1 MPRME
6 RSEIILEEWFG
17 KGGGGGFDPAR
28 AKLWFSKDEEFDA
41 HLRRR
46 FGDDLRRA
54 AAGEYDEWAKT
65 PRGRLALVILLD
77 QFSRNIHRGT
87 KEAFANDEKARALV
101 EEGLSDRVDR
111 EYRPIERAFFYLPLE
126 HAEDPAAQARAV
138 ELYEELLDDVPKEQ
152 RPTYEE
158 FLDYAVQHQRII
170 DRFGRFPHR
179 NEILGRETTEE
190 EAAFLKTPG
199 SSF

>member
-28 AKLWFSKDEEFDA
+28 AKLWFSKDEEFDT

-65 PRGRLALVILLD
+65 PRPSPPRTRRTNPPIAGP
-77 QFSRNIHRGT
+77 NI
-87 KEAFANDEKARALV
+87 
-101 EEGLSDRVDR
+101 
-111 EYRPIERAFFYLPLE
+111 
-126 HAEDPAAQARAV
+126 
-138 ELYEELLDDVPKEQ
+138 
-152 RPTYEE
+152 
-158 FLDYAVQHQRII
+158 
-170 DRFGRFPHR
+170 
-179 NEILGRETTEE
+179 
-190 EAAFLKTPG
+190 
-199 SSF
+199 